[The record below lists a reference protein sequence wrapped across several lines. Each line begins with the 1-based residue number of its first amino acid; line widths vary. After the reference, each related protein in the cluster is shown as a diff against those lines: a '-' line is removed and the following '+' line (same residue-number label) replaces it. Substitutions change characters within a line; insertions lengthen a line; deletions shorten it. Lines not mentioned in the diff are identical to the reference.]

1 MLQGFHGVYCCF
13 GVGYGPQSRC
23 SADLGPLKSSTQIRA
38 ETLSPMFSLPC
49 VTNWA
54 PTRPVLHPIH
64 PQSGGLVE
72 RFNRTLAQQ
81 LAIVPAKHQH
91 DWDDH
96 VPLVLMAY
104 MPAVQD
110 STSCSPALLMLG
122 REIRTPAEMMMG
134 ETS

>member
-1 MLQGFHGVYCCF
+1 MY
-13 GVGYGPQSRC
+13 
-23 SADLGPLKSSTQIRA
+23 PLS
-38 ETLSPMFSLPC
+38 
-49 VTNWA
+49 
-54 PTRPVLHPIH
+54 VLE
-64 PQSGGLVE
+64 Q
-72 RFNRTLAQQ
+72 R
-81 LAIVPAKHQH
+81 AKHQH